1 VPEWVREEVAV
12 ADRAIHTGDF
22 DSVDAFEAIA
32 EFTGDSFTTVT
43 GNTDPRLGSQRPRF
57 SRSKR

>member
-43 GNTDPRLGSQRPRF
+43 GNTDPRLGS
-57 SRSKR
+57 